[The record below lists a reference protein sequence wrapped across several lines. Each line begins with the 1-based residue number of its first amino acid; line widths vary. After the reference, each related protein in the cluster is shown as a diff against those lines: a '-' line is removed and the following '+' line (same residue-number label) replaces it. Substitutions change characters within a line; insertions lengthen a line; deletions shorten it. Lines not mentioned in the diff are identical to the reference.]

1 MSKLIT
7 RTITKKN
14 LLFLVFILLIIIS
27 TISFASLSGL
37 PIESNLEKYLGM
49 VIRISRFVVG
59 FGIIFTAFTFFK
71 GSQMWMIG
79 FGIIMV
85 ALIIGNLDT
94 ILNLLGMTGGVVMP

>member
-1 MSKLIT
+1 MSKF
-7 RTITKKN
+7 ITKRNKK
-14 LLFLVFILLIIIS
+14 LLLLVVILMVVIS
-27 TISFASLSGL
+27 ALSFASLSGL
-37 PIESNLEKYLGM
+37 PIESNLEKYMGM
-49 VIRISRFVVG
+49 IIRISRFVVG

>member
-1 MSKLIT
+1 MKKFVKQNRKVILI
-7 RTITKKN
+7 
-14 LLFLVFILLIIIS
+14 LFLLIFSIA
-27 TISFASLSGL
+27 TFASLSGL
-37 PIESNLEKYLGM
+37 PIESNLEKYM
-49 VIRISRFVVG
+49 EMIIRISRFVVG
-59 FGIIFTAFTFFK
+59 FGIIFTALTYFK